1 MLMAAE
7 IVPIGQPKPK
17 PPPTLFEL
25 VLRIQELAKDSDN
38 IGFLHPHLQMRMKQ
52 RGITMRLVLETL
64 RKGEGVSGPK
74 KDQYGDWRIK
84 MRRYVA
90 GRRLQ
95 VVVAVREKE
104 FTVVTVI

>member
-1 MLMAAE
+1 MAAE

-17 PPPTLFEL
+17 PPPTLSEL
-25 VLRIQELAKDSDN
+25 VQRVHELAKDPNN
-38 IGFLHPHLQMRMKQ
+38 IGFLSPHSQMRMKQ

-64 RKGEGVSGPK
+64 RNGEGISGPT

-90 GRRLQ
+90 GRRVQ
-95 VVVAVREKE
+95 VVVSVKE
-104 FTVVTVI
+104 QEFSVVTVI